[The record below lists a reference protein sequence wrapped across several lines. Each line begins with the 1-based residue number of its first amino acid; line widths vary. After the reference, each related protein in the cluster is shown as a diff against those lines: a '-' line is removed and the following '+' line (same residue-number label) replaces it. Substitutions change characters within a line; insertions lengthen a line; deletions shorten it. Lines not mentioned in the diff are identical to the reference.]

1 LFLETIELETPPGFR
16 QMSARK
22 KAGCSGRFRKIF
34 S

>member
-16 QMSARK
+16 QITARK
-22 KAGCSGRFRKIF
+22 KAVCFGRFRKIF